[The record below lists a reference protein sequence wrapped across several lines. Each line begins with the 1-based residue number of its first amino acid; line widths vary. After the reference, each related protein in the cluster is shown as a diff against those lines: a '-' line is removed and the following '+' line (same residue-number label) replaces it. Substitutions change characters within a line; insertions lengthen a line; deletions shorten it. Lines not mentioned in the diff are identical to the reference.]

1 MSRRRIL
8 GVTLLAVIGIAATS
22 VADMPTKLVW
32 NATASAPVGFY
43 TIEPADRIEVPEASP
58 SIPPSPF

>member
-1 MSRRRIL
+1 MRRRRIL
-8 GVTLLAVIGIAATS
+8 AVSVLAAIGIAATS

-43 TIEPADRIEVPEASP
+43 TI
-58 SIPPSPF
+58 